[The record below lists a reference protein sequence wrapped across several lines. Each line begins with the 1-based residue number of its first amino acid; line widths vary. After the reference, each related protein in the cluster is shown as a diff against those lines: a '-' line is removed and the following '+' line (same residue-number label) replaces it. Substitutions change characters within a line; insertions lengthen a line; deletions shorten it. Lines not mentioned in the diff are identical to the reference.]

1 MPAPP
6 TPAHLPPIRPVS
18 QLVTQPLDWLWFH
31 RLALGKLAMLD
42 GDPGL
47 GKSLIALDLCARLST
62 GQPFPDGSPSPGPS
76 SAIVLNAE
84 DGEEDTIRPRL
95 QALGADLDRVFVLP
109 RTHAET
115 GEALSFPAHLN
126 VLDHALTQTRARL
139 VVIDPLVAFLSP
151 SVFESSNQSVRRAL
165 FPLAQ
170 LAQQHA
176 CVMEL
181 VRHLNKRGGSRSLYR
196 GSGCMGLLGAC
207 RSGWLVARDPHD
219 TGRCVLAQVKNNLA
233 PAQSSLAYRVTPN
246 GTGPPTLTWEGPT
259 SWTADQLMAAA
270 SGAGPAPSL
279 DRAREFLSRFLANGP
294 RTSREVWEAASDQ
307 DLSDRTIE
315 RAKRDLAVRSVL
327 VGAHGNRLS
336 YWLLP
341 GQTLPDT
348 VPPEEVPPDLE
359 PWLAPLRAQYPP
371 STPLDDL

>member
-1 MPAPP
+1 
-6 TPAHLPPIRPVS
+6 VS